1 MLCPRTSSPNPRAGR
16 GSNAGVPAPP
26 PAAVLDRFGAAAVLS
41 PAVAALVALA
51 VHLLV
56 PNGQVPPAAWTA
68 RLPSWLHPYP
78 AALAAL
84 LVGLPLLAALE
95 WAWRRVRP
103 ATRVAGRTRR
113 LRSAASGLWVLLPG
127 WFRAPLRLATS
138 VVAAV
143 WEMAVDLRPWDRRN
157 APLAAG
163 AVLAFCAWDLVTL
176 KFNLMTLPYF
186 PGPDA
191 VLAALVADRKL
202 LLESTWRSL
211 QLLLTGYAAGVIAG
225 VVSGVLIGW
234 FTRVRYW
241 GMPILRIFGP
251 VPATALIPLAMTL
264 ASDSFVSGA
273 ALIGFAVWFPVT
285 MLTASGIANV
295 RITYLDV
302 ARTLGAGRPYLIFRV
317 ALPSALPNIFLGLF
331 MGLGASF
338 LTLIVAETVGVQAGL
353 GWYLTWQ
360 EGYVEFDKVY
370 ASILIMI
377 VFFSTLMT
385 LLFRVRDRLLKWQ
398 KGVFRW

>member
-1 MLCPRTSSPNPRAGR
+1 M
-16 GSNAGVPAPP
+16 
-26 PAAVLDRFGAAAVLS
+26 
-41 PAVAALVALA
+41 
-51 VHLLV
+51 HLLA
-56 PNGQVPPAAWTA
+56 PNGQAPSAGWTA
-68 RLPSWLHPYP
+68 RLPIWLHPYP
-78 AALAAL
+78 VVLEAL

-95 WAWRRVRP
+95 WVWRRLQPAAVRGAGP
-103 ATRVAGRTRR
+103 LLHGVSSVARR
-113 LRSAASGLWVLLPG
+113 WLGLFPG
-127 WFRAPLRLATS
+127 WVRAPLRLAAS

-143 WEMAVDLRPWDRRN
+143 WEMLVDLRPWDRRN
-157 APLAAG
+157 APLTAG

-176 KFNLMTLPYF
+176 KLNLMTLPYF

-202 LLESTWRSL
+202 LIESTWRSL
-211 QLLLTGYAAGVIAG
+211 LLLLTGCTAGVIAG

-285 MLTASGIANV
+285 MLTSSGIANV
-295 RITYLDV
+295 RIAYLDV
-302 ARTLGAGRPYLIFRV
+302 ARTLGAGRLYLIFRV

-331 MGLGASF
+331 MGLGAAF

-360 EGYVEFDKVY
+360 QGYVEFDKVY
-370 ASILIMI
+370 AAILIMI

-385 LLFRVRDRLLKWQ
+385 LLFRVRDRVLKWQ
-398 KGVFRW
+398 KGVIKW